1 MRTGAVVAIAI
12 LAAVLGGVAALG
24 IGEVAGFTG
33 DGGSETV
40 YVSVPQ
46 VAGTTT
52 GPAPTTGG
60 GSRGGFDPAAIYSE
74 RADGVVTVY
83 SAFQGS
89 SGAAQGSGFVVDEDG
104 TILTN
109 AHVITNVGETDGT
122 ERGAD
127 AVYVEFSDG
136 ERVPAEIVGWDV
148 FADVGVVR
156 VDPALHAL
164 APVPLGD
171 SDQVVPG
178 AAVAAIGSPFGNQG
192 SLAVGVVSA
201 TGRTIPS
208 LTSDY
213 SVADAIQVDAPIN
226 RGNSGG
232 PLLDAQGRAIGI
244 NAQIRSESGTAEGV
258 GFAIP
263 INIARRSLDQLAAT
277 GRVAYAYIGISTQT
291 VTPGIAER
299 FDLGAERGALV
310 QAVEPDTPAARA
322 GIRGSEREEAYNGLT
337 VPLGGDLIVKIGD
350 QEVTSADD
358 VSRIV
363 TRDLLPG
370 EVIPFVVLRDG
381 ERKTIDVTLAE
392 RPRSTG

>member
-1 MRTGAVVAIAI
+1 
-12 LAAVLGGVAALG
+12 
-24 IGEVAGFTG
+24 
-33 DGGSETV
+33 
-40 YVSVPQ
+40 
-46 VAGTTT
+46 
-52 GPAPTTGG
+52 
-60 GSRGGFDPAAIYSE
+60 
-74 RADGVVTVY
+74 
-83 SAFQGS
+83 
-89 SGAAQGSGFVVDEDG
+89 
-104 TILTN
+104 
-109 AHVITNVGETDGT
+109 
-122 ERGAD
+122 
-127 AVYVEFSDG
+127 
-136 ERVPAEIVGWDV
+136 
-148 FADVGVVR
+148 
-156 VDPALHAL
+156 
-164 APVPLGD
+164 
-171 SDQVVPG
+171 
-178 AAVAAIGSPFGNQG
+178 
-192 SLAVGVVSA
+192 
-201 TGRTIPS
+201 
-208 LTSDY
+208 
-213 SVADAIQVDAPIN
+213 
-226 RGNSGG
+226 
-232 PLLDAQGRAIGI
+232 LLDAQGRAIGI

>member
-1 MRTGAVVAIAI
+1 MRTGAVAGIAI

-24 IGEVAGFTG
+24 IGELAGVTG
-33 DGGSETV
+33 GGDSETV

-46 VAGTTT
+46 VAGATT
-52 GPAPTTGG
+52 GSAPATGG
-60 GSRGGFDPAAIYSE
+60 TSRGGFDPAAIYSE

-89 SGAAQGSGFVVDEDG
+89 SGGAQGSGFVVDEDG

-109 AHVITNVGETDGT
+109 AHVITNVGETDGA

-156 VDPALHAL
+156 VDPDLHPL

-258 GFAIP
+258 GFAVP

-277 GRVAYAYIGISTQT
+277 GRVAYAYIGISTHT

-299 FDLGAERGALV
+299 FELGAERGALV
-310 QAVEPDTPAARA
+310 EAVEPDTPAARA

-370 EVIPFVVLRDG
+370 QVVPFVVLRDG
-381 ERKTIDVTLAE
+381 ERRTIDVTLAE
-392 RPRSTG
+392 RPRATG